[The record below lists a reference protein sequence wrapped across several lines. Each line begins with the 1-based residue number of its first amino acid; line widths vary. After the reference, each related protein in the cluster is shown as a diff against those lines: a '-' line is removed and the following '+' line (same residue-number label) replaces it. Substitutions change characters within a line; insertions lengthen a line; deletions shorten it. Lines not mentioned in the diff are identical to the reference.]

1 MKAVKTLLACIVPLA
16 VLMLAV
22 AACGGG
28 SARGDEELTVPLAE
42 LVGSG
47 QSGTATLTPEG
58 DGATTVVIR
67 VGNPPQATQP
77 AHIHPGTCSD
87 LDPLPAYPLEPITG
101 GSSTTRISA
110 SLGELRSGRFAVNVH
125 LSEEEIRTSVACG
138 EIR

>member
-1 MKAVKTLLACIVPLA
+1 MKAVKTLIACIVPLA
-16 VLMLAV
+16 VLTFAV

-28 SARGDEELTVPLAE
+28 SGGGETQLTVPLAE

-47 QSGTATLTPEG
+47 QSGTATLTPDG

-67 VGNPPQATQP
+67 VGNSPQAAQP
-77 AHIHPGTCSD
+77 AHIHPGTCGD
-87 LDPLPAYPLEPITG
+87 LDPLPAYPLEPVSA

-110 SLGELRSGRFAVNVH
+110 TLGELRSGRFAVNVH

-138 EIR
+138 DIR